1 MAKPSLKSAS
11 RASLRHVATKLWAA
25 LSSIGLVFLA
35 GALAGCGVLTAP
47 GAGVRKASYPALTQS
62 TRSYN
67 WLVVKCQLSDAPTIP
82 AGLDAKIR
90 QFFGISGMGYGNI
103 PDYFHDVSY
112 NHASVLSDTTVGWVT
127 APFSIANLQTGPLAP
142 SGARLQRVSQCLN
155 AIPADQLP
163 DMDQFY
169 GVVVINNV
177 VQDGGS
183 CLPIGPTPIVINK
196 KSFNLACVWFDPNSL
211 FTAFA
216 SHEIGHGLGLTH
228 SYDDSQKTCGGAVGE
243 YCDPW
248 DIMSAM
254 ATFTFN
260 DGNWTLPGVLG
271 NEGPGLSGPGLIR
284 MGWLP
289 SSNIRE
295 FQAEGGEQTFKIRAL
310 SRPRAGEP
318 MVIMVPVASRQ
329 GTSGFITVEYRQND
343 GWDRGF
349 ATSRPEVLKN
359 GGAVLVHRAN
369 TATAQPLS
377 WLIENATGGAIG
389 PCGKLIFNGDDGIVF
404 HVTVESFDLAD
415 GSATVSMGFGRTGKF
430 IRCLSEVIKS
440 PGGIDFPH
448 P

>member
-1 MAKPSLKSAS
+1 MNSA
-11 RASLRHVATKLWAA
+11 RKASLRRIVAKWPMA
-25 LSSIGLVFLA
+25 LSWLGLAFIV
-35 GALAGCGVLTAP
+35 GALAGCAVTAP
-47 GAGVRKASYPALTQS
+47 GAGVRKPSYPALTQT
-62 TRSYN
+62 TRTYN

-82 AGLDAKIR
+82 AGLDTKIQ

-127 APFSIANLQTGPLAP
+127 APFSTANLQTGPLAP

-155 AIPADQLP
+155 AIAADQLP
-163 DMDQFY
+163 DLDRFY
-169 GVVVINNV
+169 GVVVVNNV

-183 CLPIGPTPIVINK
+183 CVPIGPTRIVVNN

-211 FTAFA
+211 FTGFA
-216 SHEIGHGLGLTH
+216 AHEIGHGLGLTH
-228 SYDDSQKTCGGAVGE
+228 SYDDSQKTCGGAPGE

-260 DGNWTLPGVLG
+260 DGNWTTPGVLG

-289 SSNIRE
+289 SLNIRN
-295 FQAEGGEQTFKIRAL
+295 FQVEGGEQTFKLRAL

-318 MVIMVPVASRQ
+318 MVIVVPVASQQ
-329 GTSGFITVEYRQND
+329 GASGFVTVEYRQND
-343 GWDRGF
+343 GWDKGF
-349 ATSRPEVLKN
+349 ATARRPEVLKN

-377 WLIENATGGAIG
+377 WLIENTTNGALG
-389 PCGKLIFNGDDGIVF
+389 PCGKLVFNGDDGIVF
-404 HVTVESFDLAD
+404 HVTVENFDLAD
-415 GSATVSMGFGRTGKF
+415 GSATVSMGFGRSGK
-430 IRCLSEVIKS
+430 ILRCVTDVIKS
-440 PGGIDFPH
+440 PGGIEFPK